1 MTAKK
6 TYWRSLDELADSP
19 DFRRFLEREFQ
30 DPENIPPVTRRRFLQ
45 LMGASIALASAAG
58 CRWEEDHLVP
68 LSSRPEGFAPGV
80 PRHFSTTWD
89 FMGVGQPLVIT
100 SYDGRPI
107 KVEGN
112 PDHPMSLGATNT
124 FAQAMILEL
133 YDPERSRLVLSKG
146 EEKTWTDFFRLW
158 QGLAKTFKGNG
169 GEGLAFLGLESSS
182 QIAAELEER
191 LKKTFPKARFVSYE
205 AAGRDNVREGARL
218 AFGTELEPVYELE
231 RADIIASFDCDLL
244 HGEPAS
250 VSYQRGFARRRSP
263 EGAEMNRLYAV
274 ESSYTPTG
282 AMADHRLPLRSEQ
295 VGVMIAALEAKL
307 MGEALPKAEF
317 LADGKIKQ
325 FLDVLAEDLLAHK
338 GKAVVAAG
346 PQQPAWV
353 HAKVF
358 NINAKLGGWGSTVRF
373 RSVPAGDKGIK
384 ALASLASEMK
394 AGKIQTLFVLE
405 GNPVYDAPKDLDF
418 EASFAKVPTTV
429 HLGTRVDETGKLATW
444 HLPLSHPFESW
455 GEAVGADGSLCL
467 SQPLIEPLYGSASRI
482 ELLAFLEK
490 GSWTKGKDLVREWF
504 KGRKGSKDEDWKK
517 ALIRGFLPGEGFA
530 SVGAPKRVPL
540 PKLGAS
546 ATASRL
552 PAGQVELVFGADR
565 STYDGRFANNGWLQ
579 ELPDFITKL
588 TWDNAAFIGFQTAKD
603 LGLKNGDMIRL
614 SHGGRSLELPA
625 YLLPGQAEGSVFLP
639 LGYGRREAGTVGGSK
654 EKGVEPV
661 GFDTNLLRSSQAAW
675 IATGA
680 KVEPTGA
687 HFTLAMTQDHFAIDA
702 IGMKGRREKAESL
715 ILEADL
721 EEFRKDPEIVD
732 EESKTFLEAPSLFT
746 EIEYKGEQKWGMSID
761 LAKCTGCNACVVACQ
776 SENNI
781 PVVGKEQ
788 VLHGREMHWIR
799 IDRYFSGEPE
809 DPQIVQQ
816 PMPCLQCELAPCEQ
830 VCPVAATT
838 HSEEGLNDMAYNR
851 CIGTRYCANNC
862 PVKVRRFNYFNYF
875 KKEDYD
881 ESFEVKKLIFNP
893 EVTIRHR
900 GVMEKCTYCVQRIKA
915 VKIPAKN
922 EGRTLKDGEIKTA
935 CEQVCPAEAI
945 RFGDLKDEGSRV
957 SKDHSNPRV
966 YELLPELKLK
976 ARTKYLA
983 RIRNPN
989 KKLG

>member
-30 DPENIPPVTRRRFLQ
+30 DPENISPVTRRRFLQ

-58 CRWEEDHLVP
+58 CRWEEDYLVP
-68 LSSRPEGFAPGV
+68 LSARPEGFAPGV

-112 PDHPMSLGATNT
+112 DEHPMSLGATST

-133 YDPERSRLVLSKG
+133 YDPERSKLVLSKG
-146 EEKTWTDFFRLW
+146 AEKTWTDFFNVW
-158 QGLAKTFKGNG
+158 KGLDKAFKANG
-169 GEGLAFLGLESSS
+169 GEGLAFLGLETSS
-182 QIAAELEER
+182 QIARGVQSR
-191 LKKTFPKARFVSYE
+191 LQKAFPKARFVSYE
-205 AAGRDNVREGARL
+205 PIGRENVRAGAKL
-218 AFGTELEPVYELE
+218 AFGAEMEPVFNLE

-250 VSYQRGFARRRSP
+250 LAYQRGFARRRSP
-263 EGAEMNRLYAV
+263 DEGEMNRLYAV
-274 ESSYTPTG
+274 ESTYSPTG
-282 AMADHRLPLRSEQ
+282 GMADHRLPLRSEQ
-295 VGVMIAALEAKL
+295 IGVLIAALEAKV
-307 MGEALPKAEF
+307 MGEPLPKAEF
-317 LADGKIKQ
+317 LGDKKIQ
-325 FLDVLAEDLLAHK
+325 EFLNALAEDLLAHK
-338 GKAVVAAG
+338 GKALVAVG

-353 HAKVF
+353 HAKAF
-358 NINAKLGGWGSTVRF
+358 NIGAKIGSFGSTLRF
-373 RSVPAGDKGIK
+373 RNAPPGDAGIP
-384 ALASLASEMK
+384 ALASLAGEMK
-394 AGKIQTLFVLE
+394 AGKISTLFILE
-405 GNPVYDAPKDLDF
+405 GNPVFDAPKDLDF
-418 EASFAKVPTTV
+418 EGSLRKVGTSI
-429 HLGTRVDETGKLATW
+429 HLGARWNETGKVATW

-455 GEAVGADGSLCL
+455 GEAEGADGSLCL

-482 ELLAFLEK
+482 ELLSFLDK
-490 GSWTKGKDLVREWF
+490 GTWTKGKELVREWF
-504 KGRKGSKDEDWKK
+504 DSRKGNKAGDWKK
-517 ALIRGFLPGEGFA
+517 ALIRGFIPGGGFA
-530 SVGAPKRVPL
+530 SVGAPKRVEL
-540 PKLGAS
+540 PKLS
-546 ATASRL
+546 ATATTKDL
-552 PAGQVELVFGADR
+552 PQGQVELVFGADR
-565 STYDGRFANNGWLQ
+565 STFDGRFANNSWLQ

-588 TWDNAAFIGFQTAKD
+588 TWDNAAFIAFKTAEG

-614 SHGGRSLELPA
+614 SHGGRSMEMPA

-654 EKGVEPV
+654 ERGVDPV
-661 GFDTNLLRSSQAAW
+661 GFDTNLLRTSKAAW
-675 IATGA
+675 IAAGA

-702 IGMKGRREKAESL
+702 IGMQGRAEKVKTL

-721 EEFRKDPEIVD
+721 EEYKKDPEVVS
-732 EESKTFLEAPSLFT
+732 EEEKGFLETPSLFT
-746 EIEYKGEQKWGMSID
+746 ELEYKGEHQWGMSID
-761 LAKCTGCNACVVACQ
+761 LSKCTGCNACVVACQ

-788 VLHGREMHWIR
+788 VLHGREMHWLR

-816 PMPCLQCELAPCEQ
+816 PMPCLQCELAPCEE
-830 VCPVAATT
+830 VCPVGATT

-851 CIGTRYCANNC
+851 CVGTRYCANNC

-875 KKEDYD
+875 KDVDYD
-881 ESFEVKKLIFNP
+881 ESYEVKKLVFNP
-893 EVTIRHR
+893 EVTVRHR
-900 GVMEKCTYCVQRIKA
+900 GVMEKCTFCVQRIKA
-915 VKIPAKN
+915 AKIPAKN
-922 EGRTLKDGEIKTA
+922 EGRILKDGEIKTA
-935 CEQVCPAEAI
+935 CEQVCSAEAI
-945 RFGDLKDEGSRV
+945 SFGDLKDEGSRV
-957 SKDHSNPRV
+957 TKHHSNPRG
-966 YELLPELKLK
+966 YEVLPELKLK

>member
-1 MTAKK
+1 MTTKK

-68 LSSRPEGFAPGV
+68 LSSRPEGFAPGI

-100 SYDGRPI
+100 SFDGRPI

-112 PDHPMSLGATNT
+112 DEHPMSLGATNT

-133 YDPERSRLVLSKG
+133 YDPERSRFVVSKG
-146 EEKTWTDFFRLW
+146 EEKTWTDFFQAW
-158 QGLAKTFKGNG
+158 KGLEKTYKANG
-169 GEGLAFLGLESSS
+169 GEGLAFLGLETSS
-182 QIAAELEER
+182 QIAKGIEAR
-191 LKKTFPKARFVSYE
+191 LKKAYPKARFVTYE
-205 AAGRDNVREGARL
+205 PAGRENVREGAKL
-218 AFGTELEPVYELE
+218 AFGAAMEPLYNLEGAE
-231 RADIIASFDCDLL
+231 IIASFDCDLL

-250 VSYQRGFARRRSP
+250 LVYQRGFARGRSP
-263 EGAEMNRLYAV
+263 EGEMNRLYAI
-274 ESSYTPTG
+274 ESTYTPTG
-282 AMADHRLPLRSEQ
+282 GMADHRLPLRSAQ
-295 VGVMIAALEAKL
+295 ISVLIAALEAKV
-307 MGEALPKAEF
+307 MGEPLPKADF
-317 LADGKIKQ
+317 LGDPEIKK
-325 FLDVLAEDLLAHK
+325 FLDALAEDLMAHK
-338 GKAVVAAG
+338 GKAVVAVG

-353 HAKVF
+353 HAKAF
-358 NINAKLGGWGSTVRF
+358 NINTKVGSLGSTLRF
-373 RSVPAGDKGIK
+373 RNVPQGDAGIP
-384 ALASLASEMK
+384 ALATLAAEMK
-394 AGKIQTLFVLE
+394 KGRIHTLFVLE
-405 GNPVYDAPKDLDF
+405 GNPVFDAPSDLDF
-418 EASFAKVPTTV
+418 ATSFEKVGTTV
-429 HLGTRVDETGKLATW
+429 HLGSRVNETGKAATW

-455 GEAVGADGSLCL
+455 GEAVGADGSICL
-467 SQPLIEPLYGSASRI
+467 SQPLIEPLYGSASRM
-482 ELLAFLEK
+482 ELLSFVETSK
-490 GSWTKGKDLVREWF
+490 WTKGRELVQEWF
-504 KGRKGSKDEDWKK
+504 KARKGHKEGDWKK
-517 ALIRGFLPGEGFA
+517 ALIRGFIPGGSFA
-530 SVGAPKRVPL
+530 SVGAPKRVAL
-540 PKLGAS
+540 PSMAAS
-546 ATASRL
+546 ATSKSL
-552 PAGQVELVFGADR
+552 PEGQVELVFGADR
-565 STYDGRFANNGWLQ
+565 STYDGRFANNSWLQ

-588 TWDNAAFIGFQTAKD
+588 TWDNAAFIGFKTAEG

-614 SHGGRSLELPA
+614 SLGGHSLELPA

-654 EKGVEPV
+654 ERGVDPV
-661 GFDTNLLRSSQAAW
+661 GFDTNQLRSSKAAW
-675 IATGA
+675 IAAGA
-680 KVEPTGA
+680 KIEATGE

-702 IGMKGRREKAESL
+702 IGMKGRAEKVETL
-715 ILEADL
+715 ILERDL
-721 EEFRKDPEIVD
+721 EEIKKEPEVVG
-732 EESKTFLEAPSLFT
+732 EEEKGFLEAPSLFT
-746 EIEYKGEQKWGMSID
+746 EIEYKGEHQWGMSID
-761 LAKCTGCNACVVACQ
+761 LSKCTGCNACVVACQ

-816 PMPCLQCELAPCEQ
+816 PMPCLQCELAPCEE
-830 VCPVAATT
+830 VCPVGATT

-851 CIGTRYCANNC
+851 CVGTRYCANNC

-875 KKEDYD
+875 KDVDYD
-881 ESFEVKKLIFNP
+881 ESLEVKKLVFNP
-893 EVTIRHR
+893 TVTVRHR

-915 VKIPAKN
+915 AKIPAKN

-935 CEQVCPAEAI
+935 CEQVCSAEAI
-945 RFGDLKDEGSRV
+945 HFGDLKDGGSRV
-957 SKDHSNPRV
+957 TKDHGNPRV

>member
-68 LSSRPEGFAPGV
+68 LSSRPEGFAPGI

-112 PDHPMSLGATNT
+112 DEHPMSLGATNA

-133 YDPERSRLVLSKG
+133 YDPERSRFVVSKG
-146 EEKTWTDFFRLW
+146 EEKTWTDLFSAW
-158 QGLAKTFKGNG
+158 KGLEKTFKANG
-169 GEGLAFLGLESSS
+169 GDGLAFLGLETSS
-182 QIAAELEER
+182 QIAQGIEAR
-191 LKKTFPKARFVSYE
+191 LKKAYPKARFVSYE
-205 AAGRDNVREGARL
+205 AAGRENVREGAKM
-218 AFGTELEPVYELE
+218 AFGAALEPVFDLE
-231 RADIIASFDCDLL
+231 GAAIVASFDCDLL

-250 VSYQRGFARRRSP
+250 LVYQRGFARGRSP
-263 EGAEMNRLYAV
+263 EEGEMNRLYAI
-274 ESSYTPTG
+274 ESTYTPTG
-282 AMADHRLPLRSEQ
+282 GMADHRLPLRSEQ
-295 VGVMIAALEAKL
+295 IGVLVAALEAKL
-307 MGEALPKAEF
+307 LGEALPSADF
-317 LADGKIKQ
+317 LADAEIKK

-338 GKAVVAAG
+338 GKAVVAVG

-353 HAKVF
+353 HAKAF
-358 NINAKLGGWGSTVRF
+358 NINAKIGGLGSTLRF
-373 RSVPAGDKGIK
+373 RELPSGDYGMS
-384 ALASLASEMK
+384 ALADLAEEMK
-394 AGKIQTLFVLE
+394 AGKVKTLFVLE

-418 EASFAKVPTTV
+418 AASFAKVGTTI
-429 HLGTRVDETGKLATW
+429 HLGSRLNETGKAATW

-455 GEAVGADGSLCL
+455 GEALGADGSVCL

-482 ELLAFLEK
+482 ELLSFVETGK
-490 GSWTKGKDLVREWF
+490 WTKGRDLVQAWF
-504 KGRKGSKDEDWKK
+504 KARKGYKDGDWKK
-517 ALIRGFLPGEGFA
+517 ALIRGFVPGAAFVPV
-530 SVGAPKRVPL
+530 SVPKRVPSPTFSETAKAKSL
-540 PKLGAS
+540 PE
-546 ATASRL
+546 
-552 PAGQVELVFGADR
+552 GQVELVFGADR
-565 STYDGRFANNGWLQ
+565 STYDGRFANNSWMQ

-588 TWDNAAFIGFQTAKD
+588 TWDNAALIGFKTAQD

-614 SHGGRSLELPA
+614 SLNGRSLEMPA

-639 LGYGRREAGTVGGSK
+639 LGYGRTEAGTVGGSK
-654 EKGVEPV
+654 DLGVDSV
-661 GFDTNLLRSSQAAW
+661 GFDTNLLRTSKAAW
-675 IATGA
+675 IASGA
-680 KVEPTGA
+680 KVEPTGK

-702 IGMKGRREKAESL
+702 IGMKGRAEKVEEL
-715 ILEADL
+715 ILEKEL
-721 EEFRKDPEIVD
+721 EEFKKDPGVVD
-732 EESKTFLEAPSLFT
+732 EEAKKALEAPSLFT
-746 EIEYKGEQKWGMSID
+746 EIDYKGEHQWGMSID
-761 LAKCTGCNACVVACQ
+761 LSKCTGCNACVVACQ

-816 PMPCLQCELAPCEQ
+816 PVPCLQCELAPCEQ
-830 VCPVAATT
+830 VCPVGATT
-838 HSEEGLNDMAYNR
+838 HSDEGLNDMAYNR

-862 PVKVRRFNYFNYF
+862 PVKVRRFNFFNYF
-875 KKEDYD
+875 KNEDYD
-881 ESFEVKKLIFNP
+881 ESYEVKKLVLNP

-922 EGRTLKDGEIKTA
+922 EGREIQDGEIKTA

-945 RFGDLKDEGSRV
+945 HFGDLKNEGSQV
-957 SKDHSNPRV
+957 SKDHGNPRG

-976 ARTKYLA
+976 ARTKFLA